1 MEAPTKFLQ
10 DEKENFVTVVSV
22 GTDSTR
28 TTAKC
33 DPFSPID
40 TKTSGYVTVLTIG
53 DNDEECVTKDIVEE
67 VLVYRLPGERLGFGL
82 KFEGGTKAN
91 EFVKRLFIQSCAP
104 DSPASRVQSSW
115 GKLTEGDEVLEID
128 CMPVNTMTRIDCV
141 RCLKD
146 SNVVIKLLVR
156 HFSADCKQSND
167 FKTRSVEDLPQVIS
181 AEKKRTPPPPPPVP
195 PRKIPKKFY
204 KNSQNSQENPVPA
217 ARQINSEAAN
227 KKKFQSPRSSGRTS
241 HSPDIPRRD
250 RRFSDGSLG
259 PPDAEVYVDLFSQ
272 ESTQSLSESDDTGS
286 SISTVVDRF
295 GSFPTT
301 TTSSLAGSLPSTP
314 TSVQKQIDFTNL
326 FNSYEEEDF
335 IAPLNKSIKSVASKT
350 PELIEKEKAEEKSGN
365 INEDGLP
372 LQPPSCFQDAPLS
385 YGNEDM
391 RIIET
396 KSNEINVCESAEK
409 KSMNSKHVENNYLN
423 GEKTS
428 TKNSAIED
436 KVFKKPPV
444 PPRSR
449 DLINANKTNGCK
461 DVQNIHD
468 ENMNISNLP
477 RLVDFVPKS
486 TTRDHFENPV
496 EIINIFLENERRDTD
511 YLKNEFY
518 GDDEI
523 DGNFDGYN
531 NEIDVYSS
539 KWSLSSQLATIG
551 EVEEENSQ
559 DFGTNRSPLN
569 STPIVIVE
577 NADNDTIEE
586 INTSEVKK
594 SEGINGK
601 METLPSDS
609 RQPPDGHEFPDYV
622 EVTSEQTDDKFVRE
636 NYKDLYSQELS
647 EKSVTCKSTE
657 SVNWSQNR
665 SSFNDF
671 SNVPIQ
677 NKSSL
682 SKINSVSNSDLSS
695 FKSNSFDSGDEVSL
709 RKSSLEPT
717 LHTRSQSLIDMS
729 SISKQKNDRW
739 SLLAEQRRKGYS
751 KLKGLVI
758 PEHVSENEPTPA
770 VNIPEIISHTTPTFV
785 LDTKLQTSETTQ
797 GHANEIEPIALPL
810 TSPPWTSNTS
820 TFPKYS
826 PAFKRKSL
834 QVYSQTKTQKPEETE
849 TAIKSPAKTVPD
861 CKSATLKH
869 KSDELRLDN
878 LSDSPKSLESITSPT
893 RSDCSFDYVTNS
905 LNKVKC
911 SKQEPNRTY
920 KETFNYVTK
929 LHKDIGKSEDES
941 DNDSAVSSSQSSYI
955 SRCSPPPS
963 PTRSCEML
971 DYDSPTRTKPETI
984 QDVDKYNNLQ
994 CRLLKAASV
1003 EAINRKNILA
1013 SAKCRSGRDL
1023 KVGSP
1028 VIQRKYEDEDSSANA
1043 ITVEPETPVNPV
1055 NQLAICKQDQSAETR
1070 NMIKE
1075 KRSISR
1081 EESAPISKPLLNG
1094 DSGIKSEIAPSPNRV
1109 PEKNNLI
1116 TLKPVAGSL
1125 KNFTT
1130 QLRETKIPPKSITK
1144 PSSWLKNN
1152 NKSMSVTDLRKSFE
1166 KFGNAPP
1173 PLPQNIPMALS
1184 KEPKSRPAK
1193 SEAKLKPETLL
1204 EKKPRSNGEVAKL
1217 ETPKPATKPLVKD
1230 AAEQK
1235 QKDTPVGGNRRKVVL
1250 CPEFVGGSIG
1260 ITLAGGTDYETK
1272 EITVHK
1278 IRYGSV
1284 AYNDG
1289 QLKKGDKIVS
1299 INGKETT
1306 NLTHAESVEL
1316 LKEPVSKFILIV
1328 EDGKEETLP
1337 SPQRKSFIY
1346 EPSEPKSPGPASPAK
1361 NVTHV
1366 IKFTKN
1372 GAGLGFSIEGG
1383 KDSPM
1388 GDLPLRVKKIFQ
1400 GGLAEKNGELCVGD
1414 ELLAIND
1421 ISLTNLSRIETWS
1434 LMKKL
1439 PDGNVS
1445 IHIHR

>member
-53 DNDEECVTKDIVEE
+53 DNDEECVTKDIIEE

-971 DYDSPTRTKPETI
+971 DYESPTRTKPETI